1 MGLIKQNKKSV
12 TKKKTVRKPAKQSK
26 KPISNAVYE
35 TKIDE
40 ILKIVQDENKV
51 TVEEL
56 SGRVGLTLEKT
67 ESWLK
72 ILQNNAL
79 VNNHYPLMGRA
90 YTTKID
96 DQKIP

>member
-40 ILKIVQDENKV
+40 ILKKSKL
-51 TVEEL
+51 L
-56 SGRVGLTLEKT
+56 SKDKEK
-67 ESWLK
+67 S
-72 ILQNNAL
+72 N
-79 VNNHYPLMGRA
+79 
-90 YTTKID
+90 
-96 DQKIP
+96 